1 MILPLAAAAGS
12 GLASVRAWERVT
24 TAPMATITPQ
34 ATTTNPSLMNPPGL
48 IGTKDMRRV
57 KLPASFA
64 LNRLL
69 QGLMPSGG
77 LMSPAQ
83 DLRRLGRLPPI
94 PPWLTRGRRWL
105 ASCTGQSEGG
115 SVPASSGGFP
125 MSIKILEQ
133 CTNCA
138 ACEPECP
145 NEAIARGEDVFA
157 IDPSRCSE
165 CVGAF
170 DSPRCVEVCPV
181 DCIATD
187 P

>member
-1 MILPLAAAAGS
+1 
-12 GLASVRAWERVT
+12 
-24 TAPMATITPQ
+24 
-34 ATTTNPSLMNPPGL
+34 
-48 IGTKDMRRV
+48 
-57 KLPASFA
+57 
-64 LNRLL
+64 
-69 QGLMPSGG
+69 
-77 LMSPAQ
+77 
-83 DLRRLGRLPPI
+83 
-94 PPWLTRGRRWL
+94 
-105 ASCTGQSEGG
+105 
-115 SVPASSGGFP
+115 

-187 P
+187 PSSAETRDELQARYVRLHAD